1 MIGSNVSPNICGIE
15 ENNEI
20 NVIELPE
27 ELIGNY
33 RYIDLFKALIELKY
47 IPLGNNVIFLF
58 IILLA
63 IIRASVGLGENVNEL
78 PYVLIN
84 P

>member
-1 MIGSNVSPNICGIE
+1 LIGSNLSPNICGIE

-47 IPLGNNVIFLF
+47 IPL
-58 IILLA
+58 A